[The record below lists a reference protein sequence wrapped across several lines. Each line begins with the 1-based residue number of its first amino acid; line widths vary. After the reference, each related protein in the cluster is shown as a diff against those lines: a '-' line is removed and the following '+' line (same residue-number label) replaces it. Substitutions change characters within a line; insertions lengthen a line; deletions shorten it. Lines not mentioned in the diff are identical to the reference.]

1 MESNFVA
8 SIIFFLFVFVTLA
21 ITYFASK
28 KSNTKENYYAA
39 GEKISGFQNGLAI
52 AGDYMSAASFLGIS
66 GLVFLSGFDGLIYSI
81 GFLVGW
87 PIILFLV
94 AEKLKNLGKFT
105 FADVTTIR
113 FKQSKIRALSSI
125 STLITVLF
133 YLIAQMVGAGSLIQ
147 ILFDLP
153 YDFAIWIVGILM
165 IIYVSFGG
173 MIATTWVQII
183 KAFLLIFGATV
194 LSFLVL
200 KEFSFSLT
208 NLLDAAV
215 KAHKSGIDILK
226 PGKLVADPISAISL
240 GIALILGTAG
250 LPHILMRFF
259 TVPDA
264 KSARLSAFYATSFI
278 GYFYLLTFIIGFGA
292 IAYLSTNSNYI
303 NADGILIGSNN
314 MAAIHLSHAIGGDI
328 FLGFISA
335 VAFATILAVVAGL
348 TLAGASAVGRDLY
361 VYVLNNEK
369 TDEKRE
375 LFVSKT
381 YLYPII

>member
-113 FKQSKIRALSSI
+113 LKQSKIRILSSI

-183 KAFLLIFGATV
+183 KAFLLIFGATI

-208 NLLDAAV
+208 SLLNAAV
-215 KAHKSGIDILK
+215 EAHKSGIEILK

-292 IAYLSTNSNYI
+292 IVYLSTNSIYVNT
-303 NADGILIGSNN
+303 DGILIGSNN

-361 VYVLNNEK
+361 VYVLNNGK
-369 TDEKRE
+369 TDEKKNY
-375 LFVSKT
+375 LFLKYQVF
-381 YLYPII
+381 